1 MYLIGVSRR
10 REGEGS
16 SQESGRGEM
25 EKVEGDERK
34 WTTVGWER
42 KMIGERERRG
52 KEEGLRRRGGS
63 LSWWSVSE
71 KMDIKASG
79 HVSYASPGPWMRYR
93 RKRRVAPGKSV

>member
-1 MYLIGVSRR
+1 MGIGGEESVLIGVSRR

-42 KMIGERERRG
+42 KMIGERER
-52 KEEGLRRRGGS
+52 
-63 LSWWSVSE
+63 
-71 KMDIKASG
+71 
-79 HVSYASPGPWMRYR
+79 
-93 RKRRVAPGKSV
+93 

>member
-1 MYLIGVSRR
+1 MFVITQLITSPVGDPRGWGLARRKVYLIGVSRR

-42 KMIGERERRG
+42 KMIGERER
-52 KEEGLRRRGGS
+52 
-63 LSWWSVSE
+63 
-71 KMDIKASG
+71 
-79 HVSYASPGPWMRYR
+79 
-93 RKRRVAPGKSV
+93 

>member
-42 KMIGERERRG
+42 KMIGERER
-52 KEEGLRRRGGS
+52 
-63 LSWWSVSE
+63 
-71 KMDIKASG
+71 
-79 HVSYASPGPWMRYR
+79 
-93 RKRRVAPGKSV
+93 